1 MWGGGEAET
10 KEVIENEPVTGDEA
24 EDGDVE
30 DMNFAEKLSAV
41 VGVLFVE
48 KYEYTVDGLYYG
60 ANLISDYAVAAK
72 DKTIGVCGYG
82 AEANPNP
89 ANAPVR

>member
-1 MWGGGEAET
+1 MWGAPA
-10 KEVIENEPVTGDEA
+10 KEPEPVDTNQGE
-24 EDGDVE
+24 EEEEEQDVE

-60 ANLISDYAVAAK
+60 ANMIGDSAVATK
-72 DKTIGVCGYG
+72 DKMLGMCGCAG
-82 AEANPNP
+82 EAP
-89 ANAPVR
+89 ADP

>member
-1 MWGGGEAET
+1 MWGGGEPA
-10 KEVIENEPVTGDEA
+10 KEDPNTRTGEEE

-60 ANLISDYAVAAK
+60 ANMVYGN
-72 DKTIGVCGYG
+72 TIGVCNSG

-89 ANAPVR
+89 ENAPIPG

>member
-1 MWGGGEAET
+1 MWGGGEPAKQDPQT
-10 KEVIENEPVTGDEA
+10 RNDVDDDE
-24 EDGDVE
+24 GDVE

-60 ANLISDYAVAAK
+60 ANMVYDNTVGMCSS
-72 DKTIGVCGYG
+72 G

-89 ANAPVR
+89 ENAPIAG

>member
-1 MWGGGEAET
+1 MET
-10 KEVIENEPVTGDEA
+10 
-24 EDGDVE
+24 EDDVE

-60 ANLISDYAVAAK
+60 ANIVKENTL
-72 DKTIGVCGYG
+72 GLCGYG
-82 AEANPNP
+82 AEPNPNP
-89 ANAPVR
+89 ENAPIPQN